1 MITKFVSVEVVL
13 HTNDESLDWIAWFE
27 TKDNFVTKTAG
38 TDANWYI
45 YFAPLP
51 EQTPDMTIRSLC
63 KEIES
68 LPENIKV
75 FWKRAMRREF
85 LVGYHAGNEWPAH
98 IDILSPETLQNV
110 TRLQAAIS
118 LAIYRAVQKV
128 CNKKNAAF

>member
-27 TKDNFVTKTAG
+27 AKDNFVTKTAG
-38 TDANWYI
+38 TDANWSI

-51 EQTPDMTIRSLC
+51 EQTSDMTIRCLC

-68 LPENIKV
+68 LPENVKV
-75 FWKRAMRREF
+75 FWKRAIRREF
-85 LVGYHAGNEWPAH
+85 FVGYHAGNEWPAH
-98 IDILSPETLQNV
+98 IDIFSPETLQNV

-118 LAIYRAVQKV
+118 LAIYPSTD
-128 CNKKNAAF
+128 N